1 LKNLFK
7 LHYDLFIVLHIEE
20 IRKISRHWLTTQLA
34 YLQVCLGCISMF
46 FSSKEINEIKS
57 WREKREKE
65 RETNKE
71 NYVMLFSFSQKK

>member
-1 LKNLFK
+1 
-7 LHYDLFIVLHIEE
+7 
-20 IRKISRHWLTTQLA
+20 
-34 YLQVCLGCISMF
+34 MF